1 MTFALLFRLAIRNLR
16 RNIRRTALTCVTIS
30 MGLAVVIWLQ
40 ALVAGRNI
48 NLVQA
53 ITSTTTGHLQL
64 FNREF
69 LDNRSVQK
77 TIDDAPKN
85 LIDRLGPDTVHARR
99 VHVPSLISSG
109 ENSAQVLLEG
119 IEPENESRITSIKS
133 LLVEGEYVVPDE
145 VCEPS
150 NIVVGRPL
158 AKLLNAGLG
167 EKLVLLTQATD
178 GTLGNQLFRISGI
191 YETSS
196 KNFDMLY
203 VFAPIRCVQN
213 LASLNGIH
221 SVSFKFKD
229 PKLIE
234 DQDFIKSL
242 RSEIGPEY
250 QLATWQ
256 DASPLIA
263 AMVRFGNNTI
273 YMVCFVLFAI
283 IAMSIVNIML
293 IAVTERTREFGIVL
307 ALGMSPLQV
316 RLLVTL
322 ESFVLAVVSVLMGTA
337 LGLAVVSYQHAYGFD
352 ASFILGGGR
361 EVNQFK
367 IDPMTYPVFDFAQYV
382 QIVGFL
388 LISIVAAGLFPA
400 YRASRLDPVKA
411 INHT

>member
-1 MTFALLFRLAIRNLR
+1 MTIQLLIRLALRNLR
-16 RNIRRTALTCVTIS
+16 RNFRRTALTCVTIS

-40 ALVAGRNI
+40 GLVAGRNV

-53 ITSTTTGHLQL
+53 ITSTSTGHVQL
-64 FNREF
+64 FHHEF
-69 LDNRSVQK
+69 LDNRSIQK
-77 TIDDAPKN
+77 TIQGPPEELLKKM
-85 LIDRLGPDTVHARR
+85 GPDVVYAKR

-109 ENSAQVLLEG
+109 ENSAQVILEG
-119 IEPENESRITSIKS
+119 VEPQNESRITTIKNT
-133 LLVEGEYVVPDE
+133 VIEGTYIEPDE

-150 NIVVGRPL
+150 AIMIGQPL
-158 AKLLNAGLG
+158 AKLLNVGLG

-178 GTLGNQLFRISGI
+178 GTLGNQLFRVSGI
-191 YETSS
+191 FNTGS
-196 KNFDMLY
+196 KNYDTLFVY
-203 VFAPIRCVQN
+203 APLQCVKN
-213 LASLNGIH
+213 LATLGGIH
-221 SVSFKFKD
+221 SVSFKFSDPTKIENQAFMNGLKDGLD
-229 PKLIE
+229 PK
-234 DQDFIKSL
+234 
-242 RSEIGPEY
+242 Y

-263 AMVRFGNNTI
+263 AMVRFGNNTV
-273 YMVCFVLFAI
+273 YMVCFVLFAV

-322 ESFVLAVVSVLMGTA
+322 ESFVLAVVSIIIGTA
-337 LGLAVVSYQHAYGFD
+337 LGASIVSYQHAFGFD
-352 ASFILGGGR
+352 ASFLLGGGR
-361 EVNQFK
+361 EVNNFQ
-367 IDPMTYPVFDFAQYV
+367 IDPMTYPVFEFGQYA

-388 LISIVAAGLFPA
+388 LIAVVAAGLFPA